1 VQFSAAHNR
10 AVRTILLAERRAMRY
25 FLARM
30 DKPEATP
37 RPSFETHPS
46 RYRHWTL
53 AVEGEI
59 ARLTM
64 KVQPFG
70 GQDAEVDGRA
80 GFAGD
85 GPEPQARAYELKSNS
100 YDLSVDIE
108 LADAV
113 QRLRFSHPHV
123 KAAVVTSGQ
132 DRIFCAGANIY
143 MLASS
148 SHPFKVN
155 FCKYTNETRLYL
167 EEASA
172 QSGIRFLAA
181 CNGATAGGG
190 YELALACDEIVL
202 VDDGSSTVSLPEVP
216 LLGVLPGT
224 GGLTRVV
231 DKRKV
236 RRDLAD
242 AFSTL
247 AEGIKGKRAVEWGL
261 VDAVVP
267 RSKFAEAILQRA
279 KALAAAVPEVAR
291 GPGIELDA
299 LEPRVSEDR
308 IEYRHVTLALDSG
321 ARVATL
327 TVRAPD
333 GEVPKDAAGALARG
347 AAGWGIRA
355 ARELDDALLRL
366 RFHHERIGLVLLR
379 TEGDRAKAHAVGELL
394 AGSAGDGLKPKAE
407 AVEAD
412 WIVRETRL
420 LWQRVLRRLDVTG
433 RSLFAVVDEKSCFAG
448 PLFELLVAAD
458 RSYVLDA
465 DGVEV
470 RPGPLS
476 EGPLPGWNGSSRLET
491 RFLGN
496 PARAKAAIAAGR
508 EGPIDAAR
516 AHQLGL
522 ATVLADD
529 IDFEEELR
537 VAVEE
542 RASLSPD
549 ALTGME
555 ASYRF
560 PGPETLATKIFGRLS
575 AWQNWIFIRPNATGE
590 TGALSLYGKPERP
603 RFDWRRT

>member
-1 VQFSAAHNR
+1 
-10 AVRTILLAERRAMRY
+10 
-25 FLARM
+25 M
-30 DKPEATP
+30 DKPAAAP
-37 RPSFETHPS
+37 QVAFETHPT

-70 GQDAEVDGRA
+70 GQDAEVEPGGA
-80 GFAGD
+80 GSAGD
-85 GPEPQARAYELKSNS
+85 GPEPQAKAYELKSNS

-113 QRLRFSHPHV
+113 QRLRFTHPSV
-123 KAAVVTSGQ
+123 KAVVITSGH

-143 MLASS
+143 MLAAAA
-148 SHPFKVN
+148 HPFKVN
-155 FCKYTNETRLYL
+155 FCKYTNETRLYV

-172 QSGIRFLAA
+172 QSGVRFLAA

-202 VDDGSSTVSLPEVP
+202 SDDGSSTVSLPEVP

-247 AEGIKGKRAVEWGL
+247 AEGVKGKRAVEWGL

-267 RSKFAEAILQRA
+267 RSKFADAILERA
-279 KALAAAVPEVAR
+279 KALAAAAPQLAR
-291 GPGIELDA
+291 GPGIELDP
-299 LEPRVSEDR
+299 LEPRVSGDR
-308 IEYRHVTLALDSG
+308 VEYRHVALALDQG
-321 ARVATL
+321 ARVGTL
-327 TVRAPD
+327 TVRAPE
-333 GEVPKDAAGALARG
+333 GEVPRNAAEALSRG
-347 AAGWGIRA
+347 PNGWGIRA

-366 RFHHERIGLVLLR
+366 RFHHEGIGLVLLR

-394 AGSAGDGLKPKAE
+394 AGPNTGGAGSAGDGRKPKAE
-407 AVEAD
+407 APEA
-412 WIVRETRL
+412 WILRETRL
-420 LWQRVLRRLDVTG
+420 LWQRVLRRLDVTA
-433 RSLFAVVDEKSCFAG
+433 RSFFAVVDEKSCFAG
-448 PLFELLVAAD
+448 PLFELLAAAD
-458 RSYVLDA
+458 RTYVLDA
-465 DGVEV
+465 EGVEV
-470 RPGPLS
+470 WPGALS
-476 EGPLPGWNGSSRLET
+476 DGALPGWNGLSRLET
-491 RFLGN
+491 RFLSD
-496 PARAKAAIAAGR
+496 PARARAVVAAGR
-508 EGPIDAAR
+508 EGPFGAAR
-516 AHQLGL
+516 ASQLGL

-560 PGPETLATKIFGRLS
+560 TGPETLATKIFGRLS

-590 TGALSLYGKPERP
+590 TGALTLYGKPERP

>member
-1 VQFSAAHNR
+1 
-10 AVRTILLAERRAMRY
+10 
-25 FLARM
+25 M
-30 DKPEATP
+30 DKPAAAP
-37 RPSFETHPS
+37 QMIFETHPS
-46 RYRHWTL
+46 RYRHWSL
-53 AVEGEI
+53 AVESEI

-64 KVQPFG
+64 KVEPFG
-70 GQDAEVDGRA
+70 GANDEV
-80 GFAGD
+80 
-85 GPEPQARAYELKSNS
+85 ELKSNS

-113 QRLRFSHPHV
+113 QRLRFTHPQV
-123 KAAVVTSGQ
+123 KAVVVTSGH
-132 DRIFCAGANIY
+132 DKIFCAGANIY
-143 MLASS
+143 MLAGST
-148 SHPFKVN
+148 HPFKVN
-155 FCKYTNETRLYL
+155 FCKYTNETRLSI

-172 QSGIRFLAA
+172 QSGIKFLAA

-202 VDDGSSTVSLPEVP
+202 VDDGSSTISLPEVP

-247 AEGIKGKRAVEWGL
+247 AEGVKGRRAVEWGL

-267 RSKFAEAILQRA
+267 RSKFADIILQRA
-279 KALAAAVPEVAR
+279 KALAARAPQVAR

-299 LEPRVSEDR
+299 LDPRVEAGR
-308 IEYRHVTLALDSG
+308 IEYRHVTLELD
-321 ARVATL
+321 AKTRVATL
-327 TVRAPD
+327 TVRAPS
-333 GEVPKDAAGALARG
+333 GEVPKTAEQALAKG
-347 AAGWGIRA
+347 ADGWGIRA

-366 RFHHERIGLVLLR
+366 RFHHETVGLVLLR
-379 TEGDRAKAHAVGELL
+379 SEGDRAKAHAVGELL
-394 AGSAGDGLKPKAE
+394 AGPDKDA
-407 AVEAD
+407 

-420 LWQRVLRRLDVTG
+420 LWQRVLRRLDTTA
-433 RSLFAVVDEKSCFAG
+433 RSFFAVVDEKSCFAG
-448 PLFELLVAAD
+448 PLFELFAAAD

-470 RPGPLS
+470 WPGPLS
-476 EGPLPGWNGSSRLET
+476 EGSLPGWNGLSRLET
-491 RFLGN
+491 RFLAA
-496 PARAKAAIAAGR
+496 PEKAKAVVAAGR

-516 AHQLGL
+516 AHELGL
-522 ATVLADD
+522 ATAFADD

-560 PGPETLATKIFGRLS
+560 AGPETLATKIFGRLS

-590 TGALSLYGKPERP
+590 TGALTLYGKPERP
-603 RFDWRRT
+603 KFDWRRT